1 MSEIVWDSI
10 KQNGREREGG
20 RVRELFFSGV
30 FIYRGSTC
38 CQVCTSMVD
47 HFCEI

>member
-20 RVRELFFSGV
+20 RVRELFFFFGCVHLSREYMLSSV
-30 FIYRGSTC
+30 Y
-38 CQVCTSMVD
+38 
-47 HFCEI
+47 